1 MSHFNDHAIKR
12 FSCIAV
18 YAGQKALAFHQK
30 CLDLCSEDERRF
42 YGFGT
47 ARGWEIYYRIFIFVW
62 TIPFSKWSQWR
73 IMEQWIIYFLHF
85 YILDYSI
92 PVHKHSFPFIFM
104 LGMFLWSFVEYCIHR
119 FVFHMRPPAHNYYLI
134 MLHFLLHGQHHK
146 VCDFVWY
153 LRFNNHSL
161 SRWIYIIHWILMK
174 LNLSFL
180 TRQSPF
186 DGSRLVFPP
195 SLAAIVAGAFYLI
208 LRQTLSEGLGTSLFV
223 GGLCGYVV
231 YDMIHYYLHYGSPQK
246 GSYLYGLKAYHVKH
260 HFEHQR
266 AGEDMRFEMPGV
278 RASLYTS
285 GSQTCPS
292 TPSPAHFACLPHRSH
307 LSELISSLVETA
319 RPECV
324 CAVLGYSWTGLRTT
338 ALHKWA

>member
-1 MSHFNDHAIKR
+1 MISVKD
-12 FSCIAV
+12 
-18 YAGQKALAFHQK
+18 
-30 CLDLCSEDERRF
+30 
-42 YGFGT
+42 YGPVDNL
-47 ARGWEIYYRIFIFVW
+47 FI
-62 TIPFSKWSQWR
+62 
-73 IMEQWIIYFLHF
+73 LHF

-285 GSQTCPS
+285 GSQTCPEYPQPCTFCMS
-292 TPSPAHFACLPHRSH
+292 PSSITSIRTHQ
-307 LSELISSLVETA
+307 LISGDCKTWSV
-319 RPECV
+319 CV
-324 CAVLGYSWTGLRTT
+324 QCWGTPGPVWEPLLYTNELKTSFKL
-338 ALHKWA
+338 KWIKCVILNHFKTKIILIYCNLIYKKVI